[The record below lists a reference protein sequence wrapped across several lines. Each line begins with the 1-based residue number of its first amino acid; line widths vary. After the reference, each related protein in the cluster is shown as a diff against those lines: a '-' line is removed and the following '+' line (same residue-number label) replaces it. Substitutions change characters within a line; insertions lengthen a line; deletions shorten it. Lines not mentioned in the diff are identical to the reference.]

1 MASKEQC
8 ILDSLKDS
16 WEQEFTSGIKNKD
29 NCSGFAKSV
38 MAKLGIPMAA
48 TANADGIAS
57 AVAASRDW
65 AAIASGVDAAKQAA
79 NGVFVLAV
87 LKSGDHSP
95 ARNNGHVAVVVNG
108 QLYRGKYPLVW
119 GGSLGSAQSQGNK
132 SVGEVWNTRD
142 RDNVKYYSYTPGA
155 SCP

>member
-8 ILDSLKDS
+8 ILDSLTES
-16 WEQEFTSGIKNKD
+16 WDQEFTSGIKNKD

-57 AVAASRDW
+57 AVANSSGW
-65 AAIASGVDAAKQAA
+65 QAIASGVDAAKQAA

-87 LKSGDHSP
+87 LKSSEHAP
-95 ARNNGHVAVVVNG
+95 ARNNGHVAVVISG
-108 QLYRGKYPLVW
+108 TLYRGKYPPVW
-119 GGSLGSAQSQGNK
+119 GGSLGGAQSQGNK
-132 SVGEVWNTRD
+132 TVGEVWNNRD
-142 RDNVKYYSYTPGA
+142 RDNVKYYGYTPGA
-155 SCP
+155 TCR